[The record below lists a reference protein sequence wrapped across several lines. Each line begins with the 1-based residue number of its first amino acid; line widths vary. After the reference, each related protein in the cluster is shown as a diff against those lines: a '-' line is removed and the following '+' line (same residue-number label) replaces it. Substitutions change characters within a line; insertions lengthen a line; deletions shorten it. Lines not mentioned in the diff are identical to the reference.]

1 MKDLGTLQGDYASVA
16 PGANEKGEVV
26 GFSFDKT
33 GAPRAFLRRNGVMI
47 DLNTLLPADS
57 PIYALGA
64 GLINARGR
72 DCRRRSNQQWGDARI
87 PGYAVSV
94 IAR

>member
-1 MKDLGTLQGDYASVA
+1 MKDLGTVQGDYASVA
-16 PGANEKGEVV
+16 LGANEKDEVV

-47 DLNTLLPADS
+47 DLNTLLPANS

-64 GLINARGR
+64 GLINETDEIVGVGATSSGQMHAFLARP
-72 DCRRRSNQQWGDARI
+72 CR
-87 PGYAVSV
+87 
-94 IAR
+94 